1 MSLTPASWTP
11 LLTTRALGRAV
22 SHYAH
27 TLTSTN
33 LVLKDMARQGAPH
46 GSLCLCEKQTAG
58 RGRMDRTWS
67 SPEGQGVWLSVLLR
81 PVMPAENA
89 PVITFCCA
97 LAMAKAVQQV
107 TGLDAQIKWPNDLVL
122 GGKKL
127 CGILLEMG
135 FDAQEVRHR
144 LTSDSDC
151 AQSPSE
157 ALDGTCARGGPQ
169 GYYVVAGTGLNVRRG
184 AYPPELAHQATSIEE
199 HGGVP
204 DRGAIVAAYLGAL
217 EDALAAVEQQGFAG
231 IAEDFRRACITLGS
245 QVNVIGTDMS
255 FTGVAEDV
263 DPAGALLVRTEDGLR
278 RVLAG
283 DVSVRGVMGYV

>member
-1 MSLTPASWTP
+1 MSLTPAAWTP

-22 SHYAH
+22 SHYEH

-33 LVLKDMARQGAPH
+33 LVLKDMAKQGAPH

-81 PVMPAENA
+81 PKMPAENA

-97 LAMAKAVQQV
+97 LAMTEAVRSV

-122 GGKKL
+122 RGKKL
-127 CGILLEMG
+127 CGILLELG
-135 FDAQEVRHR
+135 FDA
-144 LTSDSDC
+144 
-151 AQSPSE
+151 
-157 ALDGTCARGGPQ
+157 Q
-169 GYYVVAGTGLNVRRG
+169 GYYVVAGTGLNIRAG

-199 HGGVP
+199 HGVLP
-204 DRGAIVAAYLGAL
+204 NRGAIVAKYLAAL
-217 EDALAAVEQQGFAG
+217 EDALAAVEQHGFAG
-231 IAEDFRRACITLGS
+231 IAEDFRRTCITLGS
-245 QVNVIGTDMS
+245 QVNVIGTDAA
-255 FTGVAEDV
+255 FTGVAVDV
-263 DPAGALLVRTEDGLR
+263 DVTGALLVRTEDGLR

>member
-1 MSLTPASWTP
+1 MSLSPAAWTP

-22 SHYAH
+22 NHYEH

-33 LVLKDMARQGAPH
+33 LVLKDMAKQGAPH

-58 RGRMDRTWS
+58 RGRMDRQWS

-81 PVMPAENA
+81 PKMSAENA

-97 LAMAKAVQQV
+97 LAMTEAVRSV

-122 GGKKL
+122 RGKKL

-135 FDAQEVRHR
+135 FDAQ
-144 LTSDSDC
+144 
-151 AQSPSE
+151 
-157 ALDGTCARGGPQ
+157 
-169 GYYVVAGTGLNVRRG
+169 GYYVVAGTGLNIRAG

-199 HGGVP
+199 HGAVP
-204 DRGAIVAAYLGAL
+204 NRGAIVAKYLAAL
-217 EDALAAVEQQGFAG
+217 EDALAAVEQHGFAG
-231 IAEDFRRACITLGS
+231 IAEDFRRTCITLGS
-245 QVNVIGTDMS
+245 QVNVIGTEDS

-263 DPAGALLVRTEDGLR
+263 DVTGALLVRTEDGLR

>member
-1 MSLTPASWTP
+1 MSLTPAAWTP

-22 SHYAH
+22 NHYEH

-33 LVLKDMARQGAPH
+33 LVLKDMAKQGAPH

-58 RGRMDRTWS
+58 RGRMDRQWS

-81 PVMPAENA
+81 PKMPAENA

-97 LAMAKAVQQV
+97 LAMTEAVRSV

-135 FDAQEVRHR
+135 FD
-144 LTSDSDC
+144 T
-151 AQSPSE
+151 
-157 ALDGTCARGGPQ
+157 Q
-169 GYYVVAGTGLNVRRG
+169 GYYVVAGTGLNVRAG

-199 HGGVP
+199 HGVLP
-204 DRGAIVAAYLGAL
+204 NRGAIVAKYLAAL
-217 EDALAAVEQQGFAG
+217 EDALAAVEQHGFAG
-231 IAEDFRRACITLGS
+231 IAEDFRRTCITLGS
-245 QVNVIGTDMS
+245 QVNVIGTDAA
-255 FTGVAEDV
+255 FTGVAVDV
-263 DPAGALLVRTEDGLR
+263 DVTGALLVRTEDGLR